1 VPHSHLL
8 LLLVFSALV
17 SAVFAVLMRDTPQAR
32 WRFALYAFAGFTLCA
47 ILAGWL
53 MYPFPA

>member
-1 VPHSHLL
+1 MPNSHLV

-17 SAVFAVLMRDTPQAR
+17 SAVFAVLMRETPEER
-32 WRFALYAFAGFTLCA
+32 LRFAFKAFAGFTLSA

-53 MYPFPA
+53 MYSFPA